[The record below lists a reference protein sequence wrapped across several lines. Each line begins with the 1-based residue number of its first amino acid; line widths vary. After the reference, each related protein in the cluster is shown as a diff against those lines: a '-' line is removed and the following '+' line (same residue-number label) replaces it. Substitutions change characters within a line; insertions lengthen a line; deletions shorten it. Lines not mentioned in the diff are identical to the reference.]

1 MTSEFIQAIAASGVG
16 GIIGAVVGGAIGW
29 YGSYHV
35 QFRLHRRLRRIDSL
49 RQAFSEYLNLASD
62 YWHNAEHDL
71 HKRRGQEGRMIVA
84 QLMIVT
90 EYGLLA
96 KDDRRARKSYTE
108 TKADRLRLWDA
119 ATGGCFGQADWKPC
133 PERAL
138 AAGRAVAKI
147 VGSLE

>member
-1 MTSEFIQAIAASGVG
+1 MTSEFFQAIAASGVG
-16 GIIGAVVGGAIGW
+16 GVIGAVVGGVIGW

-35 QFRLHRRLRRIDSL
+35 QFRLHRRLRRIDNL
-49 RQAFSEYLNLASD
+49 RQAFNEYLNLASD
-62 YWHNAEHDL
+62 YWHNAEHDM

-96 KDDRRARKSYTE
+96 KGDRRAKKSYAETE
-108 TKADRLRLWDA
+108 SDRLRLWDA
-119 ATGGCFGQADWKPC
+119 ATGGCFGQVHWKPC
-133 PERAL
+133 PERARV
-138 AAGRAVAKI
+138 AGSAVAKI